1 MNMERTKDVLYYIGD
16 FLACVLILSLM
27 YFLISWKLGDSL
39 PVSYETGKARAE
51 ATRQAEESKVVIESK
66 GPKDAKA
73 GDKKTGAAVKTED
86 EKKDG
91 EQKAGDKSGETAGGT
106 AAGSTVTATNKDD
119 KKAEGKDEKKAEAGG
134 AAETITVESGMSAVD
149 IAYMLEEKGLVD
161 SADLFVAKLES
172 LDLTSSI
179 QIGDFEIKKGMSYEE
194 VAAVLTGN

>member
-1 MNMERTKDVLYYIGD
+1 MSTKKGENKKMERTKDIFYYIGD

-51 ATRQAEESKVVIESK
+51 AARQAEEKKVVIESK
-66 GPKDAKA
+66 GPIDSKTGDNNAALKD
-73 GDKKTGAAVKTED
+73 GDKKTGLNTGDKKDVSKPDEADKKE

-91 EQKAGDKSGETAGGT
+91 NQNGVV
-106 AAGSTVTATNKDD
+106 TV
-119 KKAEGKDEKKAEAGG
+119 
-134 AAETITVESGMSAVD
+134 TVESGMSAVD

-172 LDLTSSI
+172 LDLTSSL
-179 QIGDFEIKKGMSYEE
+179 QIGDFQMKKGLSYEE
-194 VAAVLTGN
+194 VAAILTGN